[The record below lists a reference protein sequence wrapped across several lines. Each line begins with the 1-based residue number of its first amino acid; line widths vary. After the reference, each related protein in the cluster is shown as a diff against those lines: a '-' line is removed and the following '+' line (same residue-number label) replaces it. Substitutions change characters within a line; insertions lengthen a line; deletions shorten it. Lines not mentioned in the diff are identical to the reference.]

1 MAKDQ
6 GAALDRKKLMGDPIM
21 VTTIVVLIAFLTLFI
36 LYPLA
41 ILLVDSFVTDSGP
54 SFGVFTRIFQMGSF
68 TTAITNT
75 LAVGLLVSIVSA
87 LVGLLFAYVEVY
99 VKLKTKFMSGLFQV
113 VSMLPVV
120 SPPFV
125 LSLSII
131 MLFGKSG
138 LITRYLLGMYDNSVY
153 GFWGIFV
160 VQTLTFF
167 PVCYMM
173 LKGLLK
179 NIDPSLE
186 EAARDM
192 GASRW
197 KVFTSVTLPLVLPG
211 LGNAFLVTFIESIAD
226 FANPMIIG
234 GSYDTLA
241 TTIYLQ
247 ITGAYDKQGAAAMA
261 VVLLCI
267 TLLMFV
273 VQKYV
278 LEAKST
284 ATLSGKAS
292 RARMLI
298 TDASVRIPLTVI
310 CCALAIFVV
319 VMYLCVPFGALF
331 KTWGYDFSLTTKWFE
346 QVFTKY
352 HGLQAFRDSFLLS
365 LVAAPIT
372 AILSMIISYLVVK
385 RNFRTKGFIEAVSM
399 LAMAVPG
406 TVLGVGYIRGFSG
419 GIFHTGV
426 LQGIYGSAAILIIV
440 FIVRS
445 LPTGTRSGISALRQI
460 DKSIEESAYD
470 MGADS
475 FTVFRT
481 VTLPLIKD
489 SFFSGLV
496 TAFVRSITAISAI
509 ILLVTPQFFL
519 ITVQI
524 NEFAEKGNYGIACAF
539 ATILIVITYG
549 SVLLMNLAIKHFG
562 TSKKLATEED

>member
-41 ILLVDSFVTDSGP
+41 ILLVDSFITESGP
-54 SFGVFTRIFQMGSF
+54 SLAVFSRVLAMPSF
-68 TTAITNT
+68 TKAITNT
-75 LAVGLLVSIVSA
+75 LAVGFLVSIVSA

-99 VKLKTKFMSGLFQV
+99 VQLKTKFMGGLFQV

-138 LITRYLLGMYDNSVY
+138 LITRYLLGIYDNSVY

-197 KVFTSVTLPLVLPG
+197 KVFTSVTLPLILPG

-292 RARMLI
+292 RQRMLI
-298 TDASVRIPLTVI
+298 TDASVRLPLATFCSV
-310 CCALAIFVV
+310 LAVFVV

-331 KTWGYDFSLTTKWFE
+331 KTWGYDFSLTTKWFQ

-352 HGLQAFRDSFLLS
+352 HGFQAFRDSFLLS
-365 LVAAPIT
+365 LVSAPIT

-385 RNFRTKGFIEAVSM
+385 RNFKSKGFIEAVSM

-419 GIFHTGV
+419 GLFHTGI
-426 LQGIYGSAAILIIV
+426 LQGLYGSAAVLIIV

-509 ILLVTPQFFL
+509 ILLVTPQFLL

-539 ATILIVITYG
+539 ATILIAITYG

-562 TSKKLATEED
+562 TSKKLQSEED

>member
-1 MAKDQ
+1 MARGQ
-6 GAALDRKKLMGDPIM
+6 GASLDKKKLLADPIL
-21 VTTIVVLIAFLTLFI
+21 VTTIVLLITFLTLFI

-41 ILLVDSFVTDSGP
+41 ILLVDSFVGDGGF
-54 SFGVFTRIFQMGSF
+54 SFSVFKRVFKMPKF

-75 LAVGLLVSIVSA
+75 LKVGFVVGIIA
-87 LVGLLFAYVEVY
+87 TAVGLLFAYVEVY
-99 VKLKTKFMSGLFQV
+99 VRIGKFAGGLFKV

-125 LSLSII
+125 LSLSMI
-131 MLFGKSG
+131 MLFGKAG
-138 LITRYLLGMYDNSVY
+138 IITRYLLNIYDNSVY
-153 GFWGIFV
+153 GFWGIAT
-160 VQTLTFF
+160 VQSLTFF

-173 LKGLLK
+173 FRGLLK

-192 GASRW
+192 GASRM
-197 KVFTSVTLPLVLPG
+197 KVFTSVTLPLLLPG
-211 LGNAFLVTFIESIAD
+211 IGNAFLVTFIESIAD

-247 ITGAYDKQGAAAMA
+247 ITGAYDKAGAAAMA

-267 TLLMFV
+267 TLAMFI

-284 ATLSGKAS
+284 ATLTGKAS
-292 RARMLI
+292 RGRMLI
-298 TDASVRIPLTVI
+298 EDKSVRIPLTVL
-310 CCALAIFVV
+310 CSLGAMFVIL
-319 VMYLCVPFGALF
+319 MYICVPIGALF
-331 KTWGYDFSLTTKWFE
+331 PTWGYKFFPLTLKWFKL
-346 QVFTKY
+346 VFTRYK
-352 HGLQAFRDSFLLS
+352 GFKAFGDSFRLS
-365 LVAAPIT
+365 LIAAPIT
-372 AILSMIISYLVVK
+372 ALLSMIISYLVVK
-385 RNFRTKGFIEAVSM
+385 RKFKAKGFIEAVSM

-419 GIFHTGV
+419 GLFHTGI
-426 LQGIYGSAAILIIV
+426 LQGLYGTGLILVIV
-440 FIVRS
+440 FVIRS
-445 LPTGTRSGISALRQI
+445 LPTGTRSGIAALRQI

-475 FTVFRT
+475 FKVFT
-481 VTLPLIKD
+481 SVTLPLIKD
-489 SFFSGLV
+489 SFLSGLV

-509 ILLVTPQFFL
+509 ILLVTPQYLL

-524 NEFAEKGNYGIACAF
+524 NEFAEKGSYGLACAF
-539 ATILIVITYG
+539 ATILIIITYG
-549 SVLLMNLAIKHFG
+549 AVLLMNLFIKHFG
-562 TSKKLATEED
+562 TSKKITEVE

>member
-1 MAKDQ
+1 MAKTQ
-6 GAALDRKKLMGDPIM
+6 GAELDRKKFMADPVM
-21 VTTIVVLIAFLTLFI
+21 VTTIVVLIAFLTIFI

-41 ILLVDSFVTDSGP
+41 ILLVDSFVSDEGVGLSVFKRVLNMS
-54 SFGVFTRIFQMGSF
+54 SFRRAV
-68 TTAITNT
+68 TNT
-75 LAVGLLVSIVSA
+75 LKVGFLVGISSA
-87 LVGLLFAYVEVY
+87 LIGLLFAYVEVY
-99 VKLKTKFMSGLFQV
+99 VKLRTRFMGGLFKV

-125 LSLSII
+125 LSLSMI

-138 LITRYLLGMYDNSVY
+138 IITRYLLHIYDNSVY
-153 GFWGIFV
+153 AFWGIAI

-173 LKGLLK
+173 FRGLLK

-192 GASRW
+192 GASRF
-197 KVFTSVTLPLVLPG
+197 KVFMTVTLPLLLPG

-241 TTIYLQ
+241 TNIYLQ
-247 ITGAYDKQGAAAMA
+247 ITGAYDKNGASAMA
-261 VVLLCI
+261 VVLLLI
-267 TLLMFV
+267 TLCMFI
-273 VQKYV
+273 VQKYY

-298 TDASVRIPLTVI
+298 TDKSVTLPLSIICSAFALFVI
-310 CCALAIFVV
+310 M
-319 VMYLCVPFGALF
+319 MYVCVPFGALF
-331 KTWGYDFSLTTKWFE
+331 RTWGYDFHLTTKWFE
-346 QVFTKY
+346 QVFKRY
-352 HGLQAFRDSFLLS
+352 KGFKAFKDSFVLS
-365 LVAAPIT
+365 LISAPIT
-372 AILSMIISYLVVK
+372 ALLSMIISYLVVK
-385 RNFRTKGFIEAVSM
+385 KRFKAKGFIEAVSM

-406 TVLGVGYIRGFSG
+406 TVLGIGYIRGFSAG
-419 GIFHTGV
+419 VFRTGF
-426 LQGIYGSAAILIIV
+426 LQGLYGTGAILVIV

-470 MGADS
+470 MGANS

-489 SFFSGLV
+489 SFLSGLV

-509 ILLVTPQFFL
+509 ILLVTPQYLL

-524 NEFAEKGNYGIACAF
+524 NEFAEKGSYGIACAF
-539 ATILIVITYG
+539 ATILIGITYG
-549 SVLLMNLAIKHFG
+549 SVLLMNLVIRFFG
-562 TSKKLATEED
+562 TSRMIRDD

>member
-1 MAKDQ
+1 MARTQ
-6 GAALDRKKLMGDPIM
+6 GAALDRKKLMADPIM

-41 ILLVDSFVTDSGP
+41 ILLVDSFVGDGSLSLDT
-54 SFGVFTRIFQMGSF
+54 FRRIFAMPRF

-75 LAVGLLVSIVSA
+75 LKVGFLVGILSA
-87 LVGLLFAYVEVY
+87 LIGLLFAYVEVY
-99 VKLKTKFMSGLFQV
+99 VRMGRFVGGLFKV
-113 VSMLPVV
+113 VSTLPVV

-125 LSLSII
+125 LSLSMI
-131 MLFGKSG
+131 MLFGKAG
-138 LITRYLLGMYDNSVY
+138 IITRFLLGIYDNSVY
-153 GFWGIFV
+153 GFWGIVV

-197 KVFTSVTLPLVLPG
+197 RVFTSVTLPLLLPG

-247 ITGAYDKQGAAAMA
+247 ITGSYDKPGAAAMA

-273 VQKYV
+273 VQKYY
-278 LEAKST
+278 LEAKT
-284 ATLSGKAS
+284 AATLTGKAS

-298 TDASVRIPLTVI
+298 EDKSVKIPLTI
-310 CCALAIFVV
+310 LCALAAGFVIL
-319 VMYLCVPFGALF
+319 MYLCVPIGACF
-331 KTWGYDFSLTTKWFE
+331 PTWGFKFFPLTGKWFGL
-346 QVFTKY
+346 VFTRY
-352 HGLQAFRDSFLLS
+352 HGLQAFRDSFVLS
-365 LVAAPIT
+365 MISAPIT
-372 AILSMIISYLVVK
+372 ALLSMLISYLVVK
-385 RNFRTKGFIEAVSM
+385 RRFKAKGFIEAVSM

-406 TVLGVGYIRGFSG
+406 TVLGVGYIRGFAG
-419 GIFHTGV
+419 GVFNTGF
-426 LQGIYGSAAILIIV
+426 LQGLYGTGLILIIV
-440 FIVRS
+440 FVVRS

-475 FTVFRT
+475 LKVFMT

-489 SFFSGLV
+489 SFLSGLV

-509 ILLVTPQFFL
+509 ILLVTPQFLL

-524 NEFAEKGNYGIACAF
+524 NEFAEKGSYSLACAF

-549 SVLLMNLAIKHFG
+549 AVLLMNLFIKHFG
-562 TSKKLATEED
+562 TSKNMKEDQ

>member
-1 MAKDQ
+1 MAKNQ
-6 GAALDRKKLMGDPIM
+6 SAALDRKKLMADPIM
-21 VTTIVVLIAFLTLFI
+21 VTTIAVLIAFLTLFI

-41 ILLVDSFVTDSGP
+41 ILLVDSLVGDG
-54 SFGVFTRIFQMGSF
+54 SFGVGVFRRIFDMPSFTR
-68 TTAITNT
+68 AITNT
-75 LAVGLLVSIVSA
+75 LKVGFLVGILST

-99 VKLKTKFMSGLFQV
+99 VKMDKFAGGLFKV

-125 LSLSII
+125 LSLSMI
-131 MLFGKSG
+131 MLFGKAG
-138 LITRYLLGMYDNSVY
+138 LITRYVLGIYDNSVY
-153 GFWGIFV
+153 GFWGIAV

-197 KVFTSVTLPLVLPG
+197 KVFTSVTLPLMLPG

-247 ITGAYDKQGAAAMA
+247 ITGAYDKAGAAAMA

-267 TLLMFV
+267 TLAMFA
-273 VQKYV
+273 VQKYY
-278 LEAKST
+278 LERKTA
-284 ATLSGKAS
+284 ATLTGKAS
-292 RARMLI
+292 RGRMLI
-298 TDASVRIPLTVI
+298 TDRSVKIPLTVL
-310 CCALAIFVV
+310 CALVALFVIM
-319 VMYLCVPFGALF
+319 MYLCVPIGACF
-331 KTWGYDFSLTTKWFE
+331 PTWGFKFFPLTGKWFKL
-346 QVFTKY
+346 VFSRY
-352 HGLQAFRDSFLLS
+352 HGLQAFRDSFILS
-365 LVAAPIT
+365 LIASPIT
-372 AILSMIISYLVVK
+372 ALLSMIISYLVVK
-385 RNFRTKGFIEAVSM
+385 RNFKSKGFIEAVSM

-419 GIFHTGV
+419 GLFHTGL
-426 LQGIYGSAAILIIV
+426 LQGLYGTAGILIIV
-440 FIVRS
+440 FVVRS

-475 FTVFRT
+475 FRVFMT

-489 SFFSGLV
+489 SFLSGLV

-509 ILLVTPQFFL
+509 ILLVTPQFLL

-524 NEFAEKGNYGIACAF
+524 NEFAEKGSYSLACAF
-539 ATILIVITYG
+539 ATILIAITYG
-549 SVLLMNLAIKHFG
+549 SVLLMNLVTKYFG
-562 TSKKLATEED
+562 TSRKIKEG

>member
-1 MAKDQ
+1 MARGQ
-6 GAALDRKKLMGDPIM
+6 GAALDRKKLMADPIM
-21 VTTIVVLIAFLTLFI
+21 VTTIIVLITFLTLFI

-41 ILLVDSFVTDSGP
+41 ILLVDSFVGDGRFGLSIFKRIFAMP
-54 SFGVFTRIFQMGSF
+54 SFTR
-68 TTAITNT
+68 AITNT
-75 LAVGLLVSIVSA
+75 LKVGFVVGIFSTLI
-87 LVGLLFAYVEVY
+87 GLLFAYVEVY
-99 VKLKTKFMSGLFQV
+99 VRLNKFAGGLFKV

-125 LSLSII
+125 LSLSMI
-131 MLFGKSG
+131 MLFGKAG
-138 LITRYLLGMYDNSVY
+138 LITRFLLHIYDNSVY
-153 GFWGIFV
+153 GYWGIV
-160 VQTLTFF
+160 IVQTLTFF

-197 KVFTSVTLPLVLPG
+197 KVFADVTLPLMLPG

-247 ITGAYDKQGAAAMA
+247 ITGAYDKSGAAAMA
-261 VVLLCI
+261 VVLLLI
-267 TLLMFV
+267 TLAMFA
-273 VQKYV
+273 VQKYY
-278 LEAKST
+278 LEAKT
-284 ATLSGKAS
+284 AATLTGKAS

-298 TDASVRIPLTVI
+298 EDKSVKVPLTI
-310 CCALAIFVV
+310 
-319 VMYLCVPFGALF
+319 LCSLGALF
-331 KTWGYDFSLTTKWFE
+331 VIMMYICVPIGACFPTWGYKFFPLTGKWFS

-352 HGLQAFRDSFLLS
+352 HGLKAFKDSFLLS
-365 LVAAPIT
+365 LIASPIT
-372 AILSMIISYLVVK
+372 ALLSMIISYLVVK
-385 RNFRTKGFIEAVSM
+385 RKFRAKGFIEAVSM

-419 GIFHTGV
+419 GLFHTGF
-426 LQGIYGSAAILIIV
+426 LQGIYGTGLILIIV

-475 FTVFRT
+475 FKVFMT

-489 SFFSGLV
+489 SFLSGLV

-509 ILLVTPQFFL
+509 ILLVTPSFLL

-524 NEFAEKGNYGIACAF
+524 NEFAEKGSFSLACAF
-539 ATILIVITYG
+539 ATILIVITY
-549 SVLLMNLAIKHFG
+549 SAVLLMNLVIKHFG
-562 TSKKLATEED
+562 TSKNIKEE

>member
-1 MAKDQ
+1 MARGQ
-6 GAALDRKKLMGDPIM
+6 GASLDKKKLLADPIL
-21 VTTIVVLIAFLTLFI
+21 VTTIVLLITFLTLFI

-41 ILLVDSFVTDSGP
+41 ILLVDSFVGDGGF
-54 SFGVFTRIFQMGSF
+54 SFSVFKRVFKMPKF

-75 LAVGLLVSIVSA
+75 LKVGFVVGIIA
-87 LVGLLFAYVEVY
+87 TAVGLLFAYVEVY
-99 VKLKTKFMSGLFQV
+99 VRIGKFAGGLFKV

-125 LSLSII
+125 LSLSMI
-131 MLFGKSG
+131 MLFGKAG
-138 LITRYLLGMYDNSVY
+138 IITRYIFNIYDNSVY
-153 GFWGIFV
+153 GFWGIAI
-160 VQTLTFF
+160 VQSLTFF

-173 LKGLLK
+173 FRGLLK

-192 GASRW
+192 GASRM
-197 KVFTSVTLPLVLPG
+197 KVFTSVTLPLLLPG
-211 LGNAFLVTFIESIAD
+211 IGNAFLVTFIESIAD

-247 ITGAYDKQGAAAMA
+247 ITGAYDKAGAAAMA

-267 TLLMFV
+267 TLAMFI

-284 ATLSGKAS
+284 ATLTGKAS
-292 RARMLI
+292 RGRMLI
-298 TDASVRIPLTVI
+298 EDKSVRIPLTVL
-310 CCALAIFVV
+310 CSLGAMFVIL
-319 VMYLCVPFGALF
+319 MYICVPIGALF
-331 KTWGYDFSLTTKWFE
+331 PTWGYKFFPLTLKWFKL
-346 QVFTKY
+346 VFTRYK
-352 HGLQAFRDSFLLS
+352 GFKAFGDSFRLS
-365 LVAAPIT
+365 LIAAPIS
-372 AILSMIISYLVVK
+372 ALLSMIISYLVVK
-385 RNFRTKGFIEAVSM
+385 RKFKAKGFIEAVSM

-419 GIFHTGV
+419 GLFHTGI
-426 LQGIYGSAAILIIV
+426 LQGLYGTGLILVIV
-440 FIVRS
+440 FVIRS
-445 LPTGTRSGISALRQI
+445 LPTGTRSGIAALRQI

-475 FTVFRT
+475 FKVFT
-481 VTLPLIKD
+481 SVTLPLIKD
-489 SFFSGLV
+489 SFLSGLV

-509 ILLVTPQFFL
+509 ILLVTPQYLL

-524 NEFAEKGNYGIACAF
+524 NEFAEKGSYGLACAF
-539 ATILIVITYG
+539 ATILIIITYG
-549 SVLLMNLAIKHFG
+549 AVLLMNLFIKHFG
-562 TSKKLATEED
+562 TSKKITEVE

>member
-21 VTTIVVLIAFLTLFI
+21 VSTIVVLIAFLTLFI

-41 ILLVDSFVTDSGP
+41 ILLVDSFVTDSGI
-54 SFGVFTRIFQMGSF
+54 SFDVFARIFQMGSF

-75 LAVGLLVSIVSA
+75 LAVGFLVSIISA

-99 VKLKTKFMSGLFQV
+99 VKLRTKFMSGLFQV

-138 LITRYLLGMYDNSVY
+138 LITRYLLQMYDTNVY

-298 TDASVRIPLTVI
+298 TDRSVRIPLTVL
-310 CCALAIFVV
+310 CSALAVFVV
-319 VMYLCVPFGALF
+319 LMYLCVPLGALF
-331 KTWGYDFSLTTKWFE
+331 NTWGRDFTLTTKWFE

-352 HGLQAFRDSFLLS
+352 HGLQAFRDSFVLS
-365 LVAAPIT
+365 LIASPIT

-419 GIFHTGV
+419 GVFHTGF

-524 NEFAEKGNYGIACAF
+524 NEFAGKGNYGIACAF

-562 TSKKLATEED
+562 TSKKLASEED

>member
-1 MAKDQ
+1 MAKTQ
-6 GAALDRKKLMGDPIM
+6 SAALDRKKLMGDPIL
-21 VTTIVVLIAFLTLFI
+21 VTTIVVLITFLTLFI

-41 ILLVDSFVTDSGP
+41 ILLVDSFVGDGGF
-54 SFGVFTRIFQMGSF
+54 SFNVFKRIFDMPTF
-68 TTAITNT
+68 THAITNT
-75 LAVGLLVSIVSA
+75 LKVGFFVGILST

-99 VKLKTKFMSGLFQV
+99 VRMGKFTGGLFKV

-125 LSLSII
+125 LSLSMI
-131 MLFGKSG
+131 MLFGKAG
-138 LITRYLLGMYDNSVY
+138 IITRFLLGIYDNSVY
-153 GFWGIFV
+153 GFWGIVV

-197 KVFTSVTLPLVLPG
+197 KVFTSVTFPLMLPG

-247 ITGAYDKQGAAAMA
+247 ITGAYDKAGAAAMA

-267 TLLMFV
+267 TLAMFA
-273 VQKYV
+273 VQKYY
-278 LEAKST
+278 LERKTA
-284 ATLSGKAS
+284 ATLTGKAS
-292 RARMLI
+292 RGRMLI
-298 TDASVRIPLTVI
+298 SDRSVKVPLTVL
-310 CCALAIFVV
+310 CSLVALFVIL
-319 VMYLCVPFGALF
+319 MYLCVPIGACF
-331 KTWGYDFSLTTKWFE
+331 PTWGYKFFPLTGKWFKL
-346 QVFTKY
+346 VFTRY
-352 HGLQAFRDSFLLS
+352 HGFQAFRDSFVLS
-365 LVAAPIT
+365 LISAPIT
-372 AILSMIISYLVVK
+372 ALLSMIISYLVVK
-385 RNFRTKGFIEAVSM
+385 RKFKSKGFIEAVSM

-419 GIFHTGV
+419 GLFHSGFMQGLYGTG
-426 LQGIYGSAAILIIV
+426 LILIIV
-440 FIVRS
+440 FVVRS

-475 FTVFRT
+475 FRVFMT

-489 SFFSGLV
+489 SFLSGLV

-509 ILLVTPQFFL
+509 ILLVTPQFLL

-524 NEFAEKGNYGIACAF
+524 NEFAEKGSYSLACAF

-549 SVLLMNLAIKHFG
+549 SVLLMNLVIKHFG
-562 TSKKLATEED
+562 TSRKIKEGK

>member
-54 SFGVFTRIFQMGSF
+54 SFEVFTRIFQMGSF

-352 HGLQAFRDSFLLS
+352 RGFQAFRDSFLLS

-419 GIFHTGV
+419 GVFHTGV

>member
-41 ILLVDSFVTDSGP
+41 ILLVDSFITESGP
-54 SFGVFTRIFQMGSF
+54 SLDVFSRVLAMPSF
-68 TTAITNT
+68 TKAITNT
-75 LAVGLLVSIVSA
+75 LAVGFLVSIVSA

-99 VKLKTKFMSGLFQV
+99 VQLKTKFMGGLFQV

-138 LITRYLLGMYDNSVY
+138 LITRYLLGIYDNSVY

-197 KVFTSVTLPLVLPG
+197 KVFTSVTLPLIMPG

-292 RARMLI
+292 RQRMLI
-298 TDASVRIPLTVI
+298 TDASVRLPLATFCSV
-310 CCALAIFVV
+310 LAVFVV

-331 KTWGYDFSLTTKWFE
+331 KTWGYDFSLTTKWFQ

-352 HGLQAFRDSFLLS
+352 HGFQAFRDSFLLS

-385 RNFRTKGFIEAVSM
+385 RNFKSKGFIEAVSM

-419 GIFHTGV
+419 GLFHTGI
-426 LQGIYGSAAILIIV
+426 LQGLYGSAAVLIIV

-509 ILLVTPQFFL
+509 ILLVTPQFLL

-539 ATILIVITYG
+539 ATILIAITYG

-562 TSKKLATEED
+562 TSKKLQSEED

>member
-1 MAKDQ
+1 MARTQ
-6 GAALDRKKLMGDPIM
+6 GAALDRKKLMGDPIL
-21 VTTIVVLIAFLTLFI
+21 VTTIVVLITFLTLFI

-41 ILLVDSFVTDSGP
+41 ILLVDSFVGDGGF
-54 SFGVFTRIFQMGSF
+54 SFNVFKRIFQMPTF
-68 TTAITNT
+68 THAITNT
-75 LAVGLLVSIVSA
+75 LKVGFLVGILST

-99 VKLKTKFMSGLFQV
+99 VRMGKFTGGLFKV

-125 LSLSII
+125 LSLSMI
-131 MLFGKSG
+131 MLFGKAG
-138 LITRYLLGMYDNSVY
+138 IITRFLLKIYDNSVY
-153 GFWGIFV
+153 GFWGIAI

-197 KVFTSVTLPLVLPG
+197 KVFTSVTFPLLLPG

-247 ITGAYDKQGAAAMA
+247 ITGAYDKAGAAAMA

-267 TLLMFV
+267 TLAMFA
-273 VQKYV
+273 VQKYY
-278 LEAKST
+278 LERKTA
-284 ATLSGKAS
+284 ATLTGKAS
-292 RARMLI
+292 RGRMLI
-298 TDASVRIPLTVI
+298 TDRSVRVPLTVL
-310 CCALAIFVV
+310 CSLVALFVIM
-319 VMYLCVPFGALF
+319 MYICVPIGACF
-331 KTWGYDFSLTTKWFE
+331 PTWGYKFFPLTGKWFKL
-346 QVFTKY
+346 VFTRY
-352 HGLQAFRDSFLLS
+352 HGFQAFRDSFVLS
-365 LVAAPIT
+365 LISAPIT
-372 AILSMIISYLVVK
+372 ALLSMIISYLVVK
-385 RNFRTKGFIEAVSM
+385 RKFKSKGFIEAVSM

-419 GIFHTGV
+419 GLFHSGF
-426 LQGIYGSAAILIIV
+426 LQGLYGTGLILIIV
-440 FIVRS
+440 FVVRS

-475 FTVFRT
+475 FRVFMT

-489 SFFSGLV
+489 SFLSGLV

-509 ILLVTPQFFL
+509 ILLVTPQFLL

-524 NEFAEKGNYGIACAF
+524 NEFAEKGSYSLAFAF

-549 SVLLMNLAIKHFG
+549 SVLLMNLVTKHFG
-562 TSKKLATEED
+562 TSRKIKEGK

>member
-41 ILLVDSFVTDSGP
+41 ILLVDSFITESGP
-54 SFGVFTRIFQMGSF
+54 SLAVFSRVLAMPSF
-68 TTAITNT
+68 TKAITNT
-75 LAVGLLVSIVSA
+75 LAVGFLVSIVSA

-99 VKLKTKFMSGLFQV
+99 VQLKTKFMGGLFQV

-138 LITRYLLGMYDNSVY
+138 LITRYLLGIYDNSVY

-197 KVFTSVTLPLVLPG
+197 KVFTSVTLPLIMPG

-292 RARMLI
+292 RQRMLI
-298 TDASVRIPLTVI
+298 TDTSVRLPLATFCSV
-310 CCALAIFVV
+310 LAVFVV

-331 KTWGYDFSLTTKWFE
+331 KTWGYDFTLTTKWFE

-352 HGLQAFRDSFLLS
+352 HGFQAFRDSFLLS

-385 RNFRTKGFIEAVSM
+385 RDFKSKGFIEAVSM

-419 GIFHTGV
+419 GLFHTGV
-426 LQGIYGSAAILIIV
+426 LQGIYGSAAVLIIV

-509 ILLVTPQFFL
+509 ILLVTPQFLL

-539 ATILIVITYG
+539 ATILIAITYG

-562 TSKKLATEED
+562 TSKKLQSEED

>member
-1 MAKDQ
+1 MATAQ
-6 GAALDRKKLMGDPIM
+6 GAALDRKKLMADPIM
-21 VTTIVVLIAFLTLFI
+21 VTTIVVLITFLTLFI

-41 ILLVDSFVTDSGP
+41 ILLVDSLYGDGNGLSLSVFKRVLAMPT
-54 SFGVFTRIFQMGSF
+54 FTR
-68 TTAITNT
+68 AITNT
-75 LAVGLLVSIVSA
+75 LKVGFVVGILSTFI
-87 LVGLLFAYVEVY
+87 GLLFAYVEVY
-99 VKLKTKFMSGLFQV
+99 VKMKPVVGGLFKV

-125 LSLSII
+125 LSLSMI
-131 MLFGKSG
+131 MLFGRSG
-138 LITRYLLGMYDNSVY
+138 IITRFLLGIYDNNVY
-153 GFWGIFV
+153 GYWGIV
-160 VQTLTFF
+160 IVQTLTFF

-192 GASRW
+192 GASRM
-197 KVFTSVTLPLVLPG
+197 KVFTSVTLPLMLPG

-247 ITGAYDKQGAAAMA
+247 ITGAMDKVGAAAMA

-267 TLLMFV
+267 TLAMFT
-273 VQKYV
+273 VQKFY
-278 LEAKST
+278 LESKTA
-284 ATLSGKAS
+284 ATLTGKAS

-298 TDASVRIPLTVI
+298 EDKSVTIPLTI
-310 CCALAIFVV
+310 
-319 VMYLCVPFGALF
+319 LCSLGALF
-331 KTWGYDFSLTTKWFE
+331 VIIMYICVPIGALFPTWGLHFTPLTFKWFT

-352 HGLQAFRDSFLLS
+352 KGFKAFRDSFVLS
-365 LVAAPIT
+365 LIASPIT
-372 AILSMIISYLVVK
+372 ALLSMIISYLVVK
-385 RNFRTKGFIEAVSM
+385 RRFKAKGFIEAVSM

-419 GIFHTGV
+419 GLFRTGF
-426 LQGIYGSAAILIIV
+426 LQGLYGTGLILIIV
-440 FIVRS
+440 FVVRS

-475 FTVFRT
+475 FKVFMT

-489 SFFSGLV
+489 SFLSGLV

-509 ILLVTPQFFL
+509 ILLVTPQYLL

-524 NEFAEKGNYGIACAF
+524 NEFAEKGAYSIACAF
-539 ATILIVITYG
+539 ATILILITYG
-549 SVLLMNLAIKHFG
+549 SVLLMNLVMKFFG
-562 TSKKLATEED
+562 TSRKIKEV

>member
-1 MAKDQ
+1 MAKNQ
-6 GAALDRKKLMGDPIM
+6 SAALDRKKLMADPIM
-21 VTTIVVLIAFLTLFI
+21 VTTIAVLIAFLTLFI

-41 ILLVDSFVTDSGP
+41 ILLVDSLVGDG
-54 SFGVFTRIFQMGSF
+54 SFGVGVFRRIFAMPSFTR
-68 TTAITNT
+68 AITNT
-75 LAVGLLVSIVSA
+75 LKVGFLVGILST

-99 VKLKTKFMSGLFQV
+99 VKMDKFAGGLFKV

-125 LSLSII
+125 LSLSMI
-131 MLFGKSG
+131 MLFGKAG
-138 LITRYLLGMYDNSVY
+138 LITRYVLGIYDNSVY
-153 GFWGIFV
+153 GFWGIAV

-197 KVFTSVTLPLVLPG
+197 KVFTSVTLPLMLPG

-247 ITGAYDKQGAAAMA
+247 ITGAYDKAGAAAMA

-267 TLLMFV
+267 TLAMFA
-273 VQKYV
+273 VQKYY
-278 LEAKST
+278 LERKTA
-284 ATLSGKAS
+284 ATLTGKAS
-292 RARMLI
+292 RGRMLI
-298 TDASVRIPLTVI
+298 TDRSVKIPLTVL
-310 CCALAIFVV
+310 CALVALFVIM
-319 VMYLCVPFGALF
+319 MYLCVPIGACF
-331 KTWGYDFSLTTKWFE
+331 PTWGFKFFPLTGKWF
-346 QVFTKY
+346 QLVFSRY
-352 HGLQAFRDSFLLS
+352 HGLQAFRDSFILS
-365 LVAAPIT
+365 LIASPIT
-372 AILSMIISYLVVK
+372 ALLSMIISYLVVK
-385 RNFRTKGFIEAVSM
+385 RNFRSKGFIEAVSM

-419 GIFHTGV
+419 GLFHTGL
-426 LQGIYGSAAILIIV
+426 LQGLYGTAGILIIV
-440 FIVRS
+440 FVVRS

-475 FTVFRT
+475 FRVFMT

-489 SFFSGLV
+489 SFLSGLV

-509 ILLVTPQFFL
+509 ILLVTPQFLL

-524 NEFAEKGNYGIACAF
+524 NEFAEKGSYSLACAF
-539 ATILIVITYG
+539 ATILIAITYG
-549 SVLLMNLAIKHFG
+549 SVLLMNLVTKYFG
-562 TSKKLATEED
+562 TSRKIKEG

>member
-41 ILLVDSFVTDSGP
+41 ILLVDSFITESGP
-54 SFGVFTRIFQMGSF
+54 SLAVFSRVLAMPSF
-68 TTAITNT
+68 TKAITNT
-75 LAVGLLVSIVSA
+75 LAVGFLVSIVSA

-99 VKLKTKFMSGLFQV
+99 VQLKTKFMGGLFQV

-138 LITRYLLGMYDNSVY
+138 LITRYLLGIYDNSVY

-197 KVFTSVTLPLVLPG
+197 KVFTSVTMPLILPG

-292 RARMLI
+292 RQRMLI
-298 TDASVRIPLTVI
+298 TDASVRLPLATFCSV
-310 CCALAIFVV
+310 LAVFVV

-352 HGLQAFRDSFLLS
+352 HGFQAFRDSFLLS
-365 LVAAPIT
+365 LIAAPIT

-385 RNFRTKGFIEAVSM
+385 RNFKSKGFIEAVSM

-419 GIFHTGV
+419 GLFHTGI
-426 LQGIYGSAAILIIV
+426 LQGLYGSAAVLIIV

-509 ILLVTPQFFL
+509 ILLVTPQFLL

-539 ATILIVITYG
+539 ATILIAITYG

-562 TSKKLATEED
+562 TSKKLQSEED

>member
-41 ILLVDSFVTDSGP
+41 ILLVDSFVTESGP
-54 SFGVFTRIFQMGSF
+54 TLDVFARVLAMPSF

-75 LAVGLLVSIVSA
+75 LAVGFLVSVVSA

-99 VKLKTKFMSGLFQV
+99 VKLKTRFMSGLFQV

-138 LITRYLLGMYDNSVY
+138 IITRYLLGIYDNSVY

-197 KVFTSVTLPLVLPG
+197 KVFTSVTMPLILPG

-292 RARMLI
+292 RQRMLI
-298 TDASVRIPLTVI
+298 TDRSVRLPLTVA
-310 CCALAIFVV
+310 CSLLAVFVI

-331 KTWGYDFSLTTKWFE
+331 KTWGYDFSLTTKWFQ

-352 HGLQAFRDSFLLS
+352 HGFQAFRDSFLLS

-385 RNFRTKGFIEAVSM
+385 RNFKSKGFIEAVSM

-419 GIFHTGV
+419 GLFHTGI
-426 LQGIYGSAAILIIV
+426 LQGLYGSAAVLIIV

-509 ILLVTPQFFL
+509 ILLVTPQFLL

-539 ATILIVITYG
+539 ATILIAITYG

-562 TSKKLATEED
+562 TSKKLQSEED

>member
-1 MAKDQ
+1 MASRQ
-6 GAALDRKKLMGDPIM
+6 GAALDRKKLLGDPIM

-41 ILLVDSFVTDSGP
+41 ILLVDSVYGAETGLTLS
-54 SFGVFTRIFQMGSF
+54 VFKRIFGMKNF
-68 TTAITNT
+68 RRAIINT
-75 LAVGLLVSIVSA
+75 LKVGFTVGIASTVI
-87 LVGLLFAYVEVY
+87 GLLFAYVEVY
-99 VKLKTKFMSGLFQV
+99 VKVRTKLMGGLFKV

-125 LSLSII
+125 LSLSMI
-131 MLFGKSG
+131 MLFGKAG
-138 LITRYLLGMYDNSVY
+138 IITRYLLHIYDNSVY
-153 GFWGIFV
+153 GFGGIAV

-192 GASRW
+192 GASRF
-197 KVFTSVTLPLVLPG
+197 KVFTSVTLPLILPG

-261 VVLLCI
+261 VVLLSI
-267 TLLMFV
+267 TLLMYL

-278 LEAKST
+278 LEKKTA
-284 ATLSGKAS
+284 ATLTGKAS

-298 TDASVRIPLTVI
+298 EDRSVTLPLTILCSLTALFVI
-310 CCALAIFVV
+310 M
-319 VMYLCVPFGALF
+319 MYICVPFGALF
-331 KTWGYDFSLTTKWFE
+331 KTWGYDFHLTTKWFVK
-346 QVFTKY
+346 VFEKY
-352 HGLQAFRDSFLLS
+352 KGFKAFKDSFVLS
-365 LVAAPIT
+365 LIAAPIT
-372 AILSMIISYLVVK
+372 ALLSMIISYLVVK
-385 RNFRTKGFIEAVSM
+385 RNFKAKGFIEFVSM

-406 TVLGVGYIRGFSG
+406 TVLGIGYIRGFVKG
-419 GIFHTGV
+419 VFGTGF
-426 LQGIYGSAAILIIV
+426 LAGLYGSAAILIIV
-440 FIVRS
+440 FVIRS

-470 MGADS
+470 MGAGS
-475 FTVFRT
+475 FRVFMT

-489 SFFSGLV
+489 SFLSGLV

-509 ILLVTPQFFL
+509 ILLVTPEFLL

-524 NEFAEKGNYGIACAF
+524 NEFAEKGAYGVACAF
-539 ATILIVITYG
+539 ATILIAITYG
-549 SVLLMNLAIKHFG
+549 SVLLMNLFIKFFG
-562 TSKKLATEED
+562 TSRKIKEDD

>member
-1 MAKDQ
+1 MARTQ
-6 GAALDRKKLMGDPIM
+6 GAALDRKKLMGDPIL
-21 VTTIVVLIAFLTLFI
+21 VTTIVVLITFLTLFI

-41 ILLVDSFVTDSGP
+41 ILLVDSFVGDGGF
-54 SFGVFTRIFQMGSF
+54 SFNVFKRIFQMPTF
-68 TTAITNT
+68 THAITNT
-75 LAVGLLVSIVSA
+75 LKVGFLVGILST

-99 VKLKTKFMSGLFQV
+99 VRMGKFTGGLFKV

-125 LSLSII
+125 LSLSMI
-131 MLFGKSG
+131 MLFGKAG
-138 LITRYLLGMYDNSVY
+138 IITRFLLKIYDNSVY
-153 GFWGIFV
+153 GFWGIAI

-197 KVFTSVTLPLVLPG
+197 KVFTSVTFPLLLPG

-247 ITGAYDKQGAAAMA
+247 ITGAYDKAGAAAMA

-267 TLLMFV
+267 TLAMFA
-273 VQKYV
+273 VQKYY
-278 LEAKST
+278 LERKTA
-284 ATLSGKAS
+284 ATLTGKAS
-292 RARMLI
+292 RGRMLI
-298 TDASVRIPLTVI
+298 TDRSVRVPLTVL
-310 CCALAIFVV
+310 CSLVALFVIM
-319 VMYLCVPFGALF
+319 MYICVPIGACF
-331 KTWGYDFSLTTKWFE
+331 PTWGYKFFPLTGKWFKL
-346 QVFTKY
+346 VFTRY
-352 HGLQAFRDSFLLS
+352 HGFQAFRDSFVLS
-365 LVAAPIT
+365 LISAPIT
-372 AILSMIISYLVVK
+372 ALLSMIISYLVVK
-385 RNFRTKGFIEAVSM
+385 RKFKSKGFIEAVSM

-419 GIFHTGV
+419 GLFHSGF
-426 LQGIYGSAAILIIV
+426 LQGLYGTGLILIIV
-440 FIVRS
+440 FVVRS

-475 FTVFRT
+475 FRVFMT

-489 SFFSGLV
+489 SFLSGLV

-509 ILLVTPQFFL
+509 ILLVTPQFLL

-524 NEFAEKGNYGIACAF
+524 NECAEKGSYSLACAF

-549 SVLLMNLAIKHFG
+549 SVLLMNLVTKHFG
-562 TSKKLATEED
+562 TSRKIKEGK

>member
-1 MAKDQ
+1 MAKNQ
-6 GAALDRKKLMGDPIM
+6 SAALDRKKLMADPIM
-21 VTTIVVLIAFLTLFI
+21 VTTIAVLIAFLTLFI

-41 ILLVDSFVTDSGP
+41 ILLVDSLVGDG
-54 SFGVFTRIFQMGSF
+54 SFGVGVFRRIFDMPSFTR
-68 TTAITNT
+68 AITNT
-75 LAVGLLVSIVSA
+75 LKVGFLVGILST

-99 VKLKTKFMSGLFQV
+99 VKMDKFAGGLFKV

-125 LSLSII
+125 LSLSMI
-131 MLFGKSG
+131 MLFGKAG
-138 LITRYLLGMYDNSVY
+138 IITRYVLGIYDNSVY
-153 GFWGIFV
+153 GFWGIAV

-197 KVFTSVTLPLVLPG
+197 KVFTSVTLPLMLPG

-247 ITGAYDKQGAAAMA
+247 ITGAYDKAGAAAMA

-267 TLLMFV
+267 TLAMFA
-273 VQKYV
+273 VQKYY
-278 LEAKST
+278 LERKTA
-284 ATLSGKAS
+284 ATLTGKAS
-292 RARMLI
+292 RGRMLI
-298 TDASVRIPLTVI
+298 TDKSVKIPLTVL
-310 CCALAIFVV
+310 CALVALFVIM
-319 VMYLCVPFGALF
+319 MYLCVPIGACF
-331 KTWGYDFSLTTKWFE
+331 PTWGFKFFPLTGKWFKL
-346 QVFTKY
+346 VFSRY
-352 HGLQAFRDSFLLS
+352 HGFQAFRDSFILS
-365 LVAAPIT
+365 LIASPIT
-372 AILSMIISYLVVK
+372 ALLSMIISYLVVK
-385 RNFRTKGFIEAVSM
+385 RNFKSKGFIEAVSM

-419 GIFHTGV
+419 GLFHTGL
-426 LQGIYGSAAILIIV
+426 LQGLYGTAGILIIV
-440 FIVRS
+440 FVVRS

-475 FTVFRT
+475 FRVFMT

-489 SFFSGLV
+489 SFLSGLV

-509 ILLVTPQFFL
+509 ILLVTPQFLL

-524 NEFAEKGNYGIACAF
+524 NEFAEKGSYSLACAF
-539 ATILIVITYG
+539 ATILIAITYG
-549 SVLLMNLAIKHFG
+549 SVLLMNLVTKYFG
-562 TSKKLATEED
+562 TSRKIKEG